1 MASLY
6 EAIERGVKQAF
17 ANPVDALGGRSVN
30 QLLHEFRDGEIVPVV
45 RCRDCKH
52 CFSCEN
58 DPMTPYDG
66 ETDWYCAEFDVDWHV
81 LTLDPNRFYCANGER
96 REQDAERSA
105 NQ

>member
-1 MASLY
+1 MGLKKDDLISRSA
-6 EAIERGVKQAF
+6 AIGCLGNSPEQMCMPWSEVERMLRELPA
-17 ANPVDALGGRSVN
+17 VDAA
-30 QLLHEFRDGEIVPVV
+30 PVV

-96 REQDAERSA
+96 REDE
-105 NQ
+105 ND